1 MLSLLCC
8 VRCENMRGRMYW
20 PTDSERT
27 ELDALV
33 RRGLV
38 VEVSATPTSLRGY
51 VAMPVDDFEALIDVV
66 QDF

>member
-8 VRCENMRGRMYW
+8 VRCENMRGRMFW
-20 PTDSERT
+20 PADSERT

-38 VEVSATPTSLRGY
+38 FEVRTVWPSSLGY
-51 VAMPVDDFEALIDVV
+51 VAQPLDDFDELIDALQEV
-66 QDF
+66 